1 MNQEFRQVRF
11 EPESDAARYVE
22 AALAAAGLAWAAEKR
37 PLFIEDPES
46 LGGLRPVESH
56 VAVTRADT
64 GAVLGVVG
72 QAFEVVQQ
80 AAAFAWVQPLLDAG
94 DARLVS
100 AGHLAGGRKVYLQ
113 AELSDSAVEVAAGDE
128 LRAFVNFH
136 NAHDGSLSVGAGYT
150 RVRVVCQN
158 TMMAAARSMVFKA
171 RHTSGVHAALDAARV
186 EFHAQREALK
196 TSAADMARLTR
207 KKLNDRNLAHYV
219 REVLAEGAGSDESIP
234 VRGVDRIVELAHTA
248 PGATPGSLWGGLNAV
263 TYFAS
268 HERGRS
274 ENARAESL
282 MFGQGGQ
289 LVERALEVAYAYAEQ
304 LPDLAAGRAAY
315 ENHAT
320 AKAEFDALLGR
331 PVSSEVL

>member
-1 MNQEFRQVRF
+1 MKTFQQIHFA
-11 EPESDAARYVE
+11 PGSDAATSVD
-22 AALAAAGLAWAAEKR
+22 AALAAADLAWCAAKQPVYVLDATQR
-37 PLFIEDPES
+37 D
-46 LGGLRPVESH
+46 GLR
-56 VAVTRADT
+56 AVDTHAAVRRDDT

-72 QAFEVVQQ
+72 ADYELVQQ

-150 RVRVVCQN
+150 RTRVVCQN

-171 RHTSGVHAALDAARV
+171 RHTAGVHAALEAARV
-186 EFHAQREALK
+186 EFHAQRAGLRADAEVMRALTK
-196 TSAADMARLTR
+196 
-207 KKLNDRNLAHYV
+207 KKLNDRNLVHYV
-219 REVLAEGAGSDESIP
+219 REVLAEGAGSDEAIP
-234 VRGVDRIVELAHTA
+234 VRGVERIVQLAHEA
-248 PGATPGSLWGGLNAV
+248 PGATPGSLWGGVNAV
-263 TYFAS
+263 TYYAT

-282 MFGQGGQ
+282 MFGRGGQ
-289 LVERALEVAYAYAEQ
+289 LIERALEVAYAYAEQ

-331 PVSSEVL
+331 SVSPEVL